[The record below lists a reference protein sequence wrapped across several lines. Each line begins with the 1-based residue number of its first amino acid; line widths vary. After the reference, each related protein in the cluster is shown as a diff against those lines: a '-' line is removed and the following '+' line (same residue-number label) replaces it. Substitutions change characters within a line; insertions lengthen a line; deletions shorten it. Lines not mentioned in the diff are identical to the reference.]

1 MFLRVPKNHEKL
13 FKEIK
18 YLHTSILQPFK
29 AAHPGQIDLYGFVQ
43 YPENIEIPEVM
54 RDLLEKLLQ
63 QEPEDRFDYE
73 HIKQHKFF
81 ESTNWDDIKQEGF
94 QQKLKG

>member
-1 MFLRVPKNHEKL
+1 
-13 FKEIK
+13 
-18 YLHTSILQPFK
+18 
-29 AAHPGQIDLYGFVQ
+29 
-43 YPENIEIPEVM
+43 M

-81 ESTNWDDIKQEGF
+81 EGTNWDEIKQEGF